1 MTDSE
6 KLIRA
11 LFCAYNKLASS
22 RAMLDSINV
31 FPVADSDTG
40 SNMCRTMKAG
50 VEAIKRD
57 ESSTVQELL
66 EKASKS
72 MLRFARGNSGVIL
85 SILFKG
91 FSDSLKASAEIRS
104 VRLYNAFDNALKNAC
119 EMLSSPVLEGTILSV
134 VIAVRDICRDM
145 ADETLTEAFE
155 KIAECAETATE
166 RTRLVLEPMKKAD
179 VVDSGA
185 LGLSLIL
192 RSISDF
198 LSGKRSTDIPQG
210 RVIFRKQPS
219 PKSGSYAYCTEY
231 IIIKKNSFPVEA
243 LEKKL
248 IEIGDSVAIVPD
260 DDIIKV
266 HLHTNLPD
274 RALSFAMRYGY
285 LSDIKIDN
293 MLLSLKE

>member
-11 LFCAYNKLASS
+11 LYCAYNKLASS
-22 RAMLDSINV
+22 KSRLDSLNV

-50 VEAIKRD
+50 VEAIRRD
-57 ESSTVQELL
+57 ESLSVQELL

-91 FSDSLKASAEIRS
+91 FSDSLKTSSQIHS
-104 VRLYNAFDNALKNAC
+104 GRLYSAFDNALKGAC
-119 EMLSSPVLEGTILSV
+119 DILSSPVLEGTILSV
-134 VIAVRDICRDM
+134 VISCRDTCKDM
-145 ADETLTEAFE
+145 ADETLSEAFE
-155 KIAECAETATE
+155 KIADSAEAATE
-166 RTRLVLEPMKKAD
+166 KTRFILEPMKKAN

-192 RSISDF
+192 RSVSDF

-210 RVIFRKQPS
+210 RVVFRKQPI
-219 PKSGSYAYCTEY
+219 KSSAPYAYCTEY
-231 IIIKKNSFPVEA
+231 IIIKKNSFPLDS
-243 LEKKL
+243 LEKRL
-248 IEIGDSVAIVPD
+248 NEIGDSVAVVPD

-266 HLHTNLPD
+266 HLHTNFPD
-274 RALSFAMRYGY
+274 RALSFAMRYGS